1 MTRCGRCGEQNPAR
15 ARFCAGCGAALQT
28 AQEAPEPEERK
39 VVSVLFCD
47 LVGFTARSDRADPEE
62 VRAVLRPYHLML
74 RTVLERFG
82 GTVEKFIGDAV
93 MAVFG
98 APAAHED
105 DAERAARAGLAIL
118 EAVRGLAVPSGVDPL
133 AVRLGIAT
141 GEVLVSLG
149 ARPVAGEGMVFG
161 DVVNTAARL
170 QTAAPV
176 GGIVIDE
183 STFQLTQEV
192 IRCVELE
199 PVAVKGKADPL
210 PIWRVVRAPGRSETS
225 AARAAAPLVGRDA
238 ELELLQNTFTGV
250 AQDRSVRLV
259 TITGEP
265 GVGKSRL
272 VAELFAAVDAGP
284 EPAVWR
290 QGRCLPYGDG
300 VTFWALGEIVKAQAG
315 ILDTDDLHAASGK
328 LSQAV
333 AAIVDDPGDRW
344 WIAAMLSPLVGL
356 TVGEQA
362 ATREET
368 FTGWRRFFEAL
379 AGRQPLVLV
388 AEDLHWADPALLEFL
403 DHLRG
408 ACTGVPLLVVGTA
421 RPELYERLPGWGD
434 GEPNSVGLALS
445 ALSKIDTAKLVAALL
460 GAATLPAETQ
470 ALLLEKSGGNPLYAE
485 QFIRLLNDRG
495 LPHSRDRTAWDTA
508 QPVPVPGT
516 VQALIAARLDTL
528 EPQDKVLLHA
538 AAVVGRV
545 FWPGAVAAITGSDES
560 AVRVR
565 LQELAGKGFL
575 YREPESSVHG
585 QAEYVF
591 WHELF
596 RDISYGQIPRL
607 PRAAKHQITANWLE
621 DLAADR
627 VADYAEV
634 LAHHYGQALAL
645 VTAAGTEPVDHLVE
659 ATRRFLVL
667 AGDRATH
674 LDPGAAD
681 AHYHHALE
689 LFPAEHPGRPAVQK
703 RAAWAAGAAGD
714 TEAAMRGYEKA
725 AEVSLK
731 LGNSRAAGSAKAEL
745 ANLYW
750 DRGDTSSA
758 RALLGD
764 AFALLRNE
772 GPCAELAHVLE
783 LLAFEAWTAG
793 RADEDLRWSAQILD
807 IADATGLEEIRGL
820 GLMERG
826 RARLDLDD
834 PQGIE
839 DIKAAVVATRRAL
852 EHDKATTHGSW
863 YLLNWQC
870 NLVEA
875 LWLAEGTTAALNA
888 GLEAKRIAIQR
899 GLLHPFTAVRADGLK
914 VLFDSG
920 RWDDLLRSAREV
932 TTQRTSQ
939 GGDYWSVIADIQVAN
954 VLVHRR
960 QLTSAADLLAQALP
974 QARSIGD
981 LQVYGSALE
990 VAASSLLANGNL
1002 HQAVTTV
1009 REFAE
1014 AADQAPTRRAWHLPP
1029 LVRVCTAA
1037 GELALAERLIEGTD
1051 LRLRRHACAHR
1062 AARAMLAEAHGAFD
1076 QAIDSYEQAATT
1088 WREYGHMLEH
1098 GYALLG
1104 AGRCASRRGD
1114 PAAAERLR
1122 TARNLFAALGA
1133 QPLGIADTGGH
1144 RRGRMP

>member
-1 MTRCGRCGEQNPAR
+1 M
-15 ARFCAGCGAALQT
+15 
-28 AQEAPEPEERK
+28 
-39 VVSVLFCD
+39 LFCD
-47 LVGFTARSDRADPEE
+47 LVGFTARSDRTDPEE

-118 EAVRGLAVPSGVDPL
+118 EAVRGLAAPSGADPL
-133 AVRLGIAT
+133 AVRVGIAT

-149 ARPVAGEGMVFG
+149 ARPVVGEGMVFG

-170 QTAAPV
+170 QAAAPV
-176 GGIVIDE
+176 SGIVVDE
-183 STFQLTQEV
+183 STFRLTQEV
-192 IRCVELE
+192 IRCAELGR
-199 PVAVKGKADPL
+199 VAVKGKADPL
-210 PIWRVVRAPGRSETS
+210 PIWRVVGAPGRSGTS
-225 AARAAAPLVGRDA
+225 APRAAAPLVGRDA
-238 ELELLQNTFTGV
+238 ELELLRKTFTAV
-250 AQDRSVRLV
+250 ARDRLVRLV

-284 EPAVWR
+284 EPVVWR

-315 ILDTDDLHAASGK
+315 ILDTDDLHTASEK
-328 LSQAV
+328 LSRAV

-344 WIAAMLSPLVGL
+344 WIVAMLSPLVGL
-356 TVGEQA
+356 AAGEQA

-379 AGRQPLVLV
+379 AGRQPVVLV
-388 AEDLHWADPALLEFL
+388 VEDLHWADAALLEFL

-408 ACTGVPLLVVGTA
+408 ACAGVPLLVVGTA

-434 GEPNSVGLALS
+434 GKPNSARLALS
-445 ALSKIDTAKLVAALL
+445 PLSKIETAKLVAALL
-460 GAATLPAETQ
+460 GAAMLPAETQ
-470 ALLLEKSGGNPLYAE
+470 SLLLEKSGGNPLYAE
-485 QFIRLLNDRG
+485 QFIRLLNDQG
-495 LPHSRDRTAWDTA
+495 LPHSRDPTVAFDTV

-528 EPQDKVLLHA
+528 EPRDKALLHA

-545 FWPGAVAAITGSDES
+545 FWSGAVAAITGSDEP
-560 AVRVR
+560 AVRAR
-565 LQELAGKGFL
+565 LQELAGEGFL
-575 YREPESSVHG
+575 HREPESSVYG

-596 RDISYGQIPRL
+596 RDIGYGQIPRL
-607 PRAAKHQITANWLE
+607 PRAAKHQIVANWLE

-634 LAHHYGQALAL
+634 LAHHYGQALTL
-645 VTAAGTEPVDHLVE
+645 VTAAGTEPGDQLVE

-681 AHYHHALE
+681 AHYRHALE

-714 TEAAMRGYEKA
+714 TEAAIRGYEKA
-725 AEVSLK
+725 VEGSLK
-731 LGNSRAAGSAKAEL
+731 LGNRRAAGNAKAEL
-745 ANLYW
+745 ANLHW

-758 RALLGD
+758 RGLVDD
-764 AFALLRNE
+764 AFMLLRNE
-772 GPCAELAHVLE
+772 GPCAELAHILGF
-783 LLAFEAWTAG
+783 LAFEAWTAG
-793 RADEDLRWSAQILD
+793 RADEAVRWSTQVIAV
-807 IADATGLEEIRGL
+807 ADATGLEEIRGI

-826 RARLDLDD
+826 QARLDLDD

-852 EHDKATTHGSW
+852 EQDRATAHGSW
-863 YLLNWQC
+863 QLLNWQA

-875 LWLAEGTTAALNA
+875 LWLAEGTTAALDA
-888 GLEAKRIAIQR
+888 GLEAEKIAVQR
-899 GLLHPFTAVRADGLK
+899 GLLHPLTAVRADGLK

-920 RWDDLLRSAREV
+920 RWDDLLRSARKV
-932 TTQRTSQ
+932 TTQRTAQ
-939 GGDYWSVIADIQVAN
+939 GSDYWSVVADIQLAN
-954 VLVHRR
+954 VLLHRR
-960 QLTSAADLLAQALP
+960 QLTSAAGLMAQALP
-974 QARSIGD
+974 RARSIGD
-981 LQVYGSALE
+981 LQVYGPALE
-990 VAASSLLANGNL
+990 VAASLLLANGNL

-1014 AADQAPTRRAWHLPP
+1014 AADRAPARRAWHLPP

-1062 AARAMLAEAHGAFD
+1062 AACAMLAEAHGAFD
-1076 QAIDSYEQAATT
+1076 QAIDSYEKAATA

-1104 AGRCASRRGD
+1104 ADRCASRRGD
-1114 PAAAERLR
+1114 PAAAERLH
-1122 TARNLFAALGA
+1122 TARDCFAALGA
-1133 QPLGIADTGGH
+1133 QPLAGTDTGGH
-1144 RRGRMP
+1144 RRGRLR